1 MTIHS
6 MNRSAVIDSIKA
18 LASQVIVLH
27 HFCVYAPMT
36 DWLADAWPRIV
47 ELLHEDGRLA
57 VQPFLV
63 VGGFLAA
70 QSLGKQV
77 GPRLAP
83 LIWRRYLRLAPQ
95 LALSLLLVMAAT
107 WWMGDELAHEDW
119 LSPLPSAGVFLAHLF
134 FLQDVLGIEAMS
146 AGVWYLAIDL
156 QLFALFGLLTQIS
169 RRAKVPLA
177 QTYAPVLVAGATV
190 TSIHVFSK
198 ASILD
203 IWAIYYLSAYGLG
216 ALVIWARDC
225 PAARK
230 WLWITVALLLLD
242 WVADPRPRPLLALA
256 TAMALYGLS
265 HIEWTSSRA
274 NLAKAIRTLSNISYS
289 TFVSHFAVIIAISGL
304 WEKLDLQ
311 GPAAALGVTAFAIM
325 ACWVVGAAVQKLSD
339 LSLRRMQAQ

>member
-107 WWMGDELAHEDW
+107 WWIGHELAHEDW

-156 QLFALFGLLTQIS
+156 QLFASFVLLTQIS

-190 TSIHVFSK
+190 TSVHIFSK

-216 ALVIWARDC
+216 ALVIWARDQ
-225 PAARK
+225 PAAESGYGSRLHSFC
-230 WLWITVALLLLD
+230 WTGSLTLAHAHSWRWQPRWPSMGSLTSNGPARAPIS
-242 WVADPRPRPLLALA
+242 PRPSDTSAIFRTAL
-256 TAMALYGLS
+256 S
-265 HIEWTSSRA
+265 
-274 NLAKAIRTLSNISYS
+274 
-289 TFVSHFAVIIAISGL
+289 
-304 WEKLDLQ
+304 
-311 GPAAALGVTAFAIM
+311 
-325 ACWVVGAAVQKLSD
+325 
-339 LSLRRMQAQ
+339 